1 MHSGL
6 KLQKLWHN
14 TKLTYIPS
22 IEIED
27 FKTRGSYKFKRV
39 ENNAFQS
46 ISVDEVIANIF
57 EKEET
62 QVGIEEVEEEVL
74 FFIDDD
80 SDEDDSDADGTDV
93 IEI

>member
-1 MHSGL
+1 M
-6 KLQKLWHN
+6 
-14 TKLTYIPS
+14 
-22 IEIED
+22 
-27 FKTRGSYKFKRV
+27 

-57 EKEET
+57 EEEET

-80 SDEDDSDADGTDV
+80 SDADGTDV
-93 IEI
+93 IEIYCLMCSYLNKLILCFHVFLFNMR

>member
-1 MHSGL
+1 MHSRL

-27 FKTRGSYKFKRV
+27 LKTRGSYKFKQV
-39 ENNAFQS
+39 ENS

-57 EKEET
+57 EEEET
-62 QVGIEEVEEEVL
+62 QVGIEEVKEELL

-80 SDEDDSDADGTDV
+80 SDEGDSDADVTDV